1 MVLVKELTKK
11 LINICAQRKGR
22 VVSAS
27 KLRLVTSKVLLAQ
40 VSAWNVEQ
48 SHYLIYL
55 ERVKLAGKK
64 KKKQTL
70 TLPPFLHSSIWH

>member
-40 VSAWNVEQ
+40 ASAWNVEQ

-55 ERVKLAGKK
+55 ERVKLAEKK
-64 KKKQTL
+64 KKKKL
-70 TLPPFLHSSIWH
+70 TLPPFLLSSIWH